1 MMAHEFVTMRAHSI
15 RAQTQ
20 HRVVRELREGMST
33 AECTIQMDFAE
44 NWMVSYP
51 EEPQSVYY
59 AKEPVTLHPAVIHY
73 KDGRRDKAPLCGP
86 RDGRPET

>member
-1 MMAHEFVTMRAHSI
+1 MKEEFITLMGTEFLTMLAHSF

-20 HRVVRELREGMST
+20 HRAVRKLREEMTS

-59 AKEPVTLHPAVIHY
+59 AKEPV
-73 KDGRRDKAPLCGP
+73 R
-86 RDGRPET
+86 